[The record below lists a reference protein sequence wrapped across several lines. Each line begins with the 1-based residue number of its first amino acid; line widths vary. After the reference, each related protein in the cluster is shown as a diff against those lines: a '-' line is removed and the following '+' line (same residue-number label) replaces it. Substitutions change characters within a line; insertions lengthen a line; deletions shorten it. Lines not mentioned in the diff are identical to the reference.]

1 MDDITSEASPDY
13 LGITATIDKSGA
25 EPIVN
30 VDVDLFKDITNID
43 VKVSLLA
50 KIAGDFREIYPVK
63 DFNPCKDEVE
73 DEFVKYAMDQI
84 ENFGNLTITCPFKA
98 VIISSLEI
106 QSGAL
111 SSGERPVRRARFCL
125 KKD

>member
-50 KIAGDFREIYPVK
+50 KIAGEFKEIYPVK
-63 DFNPCKDEVE
+63 DFNPCKDVVE

-84 ENFGNLTITCPFKA
+84 ETFGNLTITCPFKA
-98 VIISSLEI
+98 VIISSLE
-106 QSGAL
+106 S
-111 SSGERPVRRARFCL
+111 
-125 KKD
+125 